1 MGVEGNK
8 AECWCTG
15 LVMASMLV
23 SGWRSGKGQNVS
35 VVGWMEVRD
44 RMSVLN

>member
-1 MGVEGNK
+1 MWEEGNK

-15 LVMASMLV
+15 LVRDSMYVSV

-35 VVGWMEVRD
+35 VMEVRD
-44 RMSVLN
+44 RMSVLG